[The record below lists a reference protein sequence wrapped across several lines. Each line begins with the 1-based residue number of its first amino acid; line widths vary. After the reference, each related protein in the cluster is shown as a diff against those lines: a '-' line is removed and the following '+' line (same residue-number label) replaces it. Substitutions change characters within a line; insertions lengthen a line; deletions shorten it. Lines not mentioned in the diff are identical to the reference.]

1 MIGELAWR
9 AGDECRGEIE
19 DSEVILDIPIS
30 RWRQIQADV
39 YGMPVGL
46 LEVEEGP
53 AYGAALLAGVGVG
66 NWTSVEKACDA
77 TVRVSQRIEP
87 EPRDLAL
94 MNRQYGAYRKLY
106 LALRDI
112 WRDAV

>member
-1 MIGELAWR
+1 
-9 AGDECRGEIE
+9 
-19 DSEVILDIPIS
+19 
-30 RWRQIQADV
+30 
-39 YGMPVGL
+39 MPVGL

-66 NWTSVEKACDA
+66 NWTSVEKASDA

-87 EPRDLAL
+87 DAQHVAL
-94 MNRQYGAYRKLY
+94 MNPRYGAYRKLY
-106 LALRDI
+106 PALRDI